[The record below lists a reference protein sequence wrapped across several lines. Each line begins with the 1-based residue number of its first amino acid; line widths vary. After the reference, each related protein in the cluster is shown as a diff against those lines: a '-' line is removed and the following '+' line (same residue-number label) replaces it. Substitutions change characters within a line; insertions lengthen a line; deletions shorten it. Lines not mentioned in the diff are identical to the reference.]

1 MPVIAA
7 NRVGK
12 EEFPERREKTASS
25 ITFHGG
31 SFITGPTGEIVAQV
45 PCSKHDL
52 AFTAVT
58 GPSLCDTHLN
68 SLPMFIEASIVAA
81 HRRGQRSTAAAVLK
95 FP

>member
-1 MPVIAA
+1 MHVCFVVAVSNQLSSMGSTSLQMPVIAA

-45 PCSKHDL
+45 PRIKHEL
-52 AFTAVT
+52 AFDTVT
-58 GPSLCDTHLN
+58 GPSLRGTHLDA
-68 SLPMFIEASIVAA
+68 LPMF
-81 HRRGQRSTAAAVLK
+81 T
-95 FP
+95 

>member
-1 MPVIAA
+1 MDGDSSRTGLPSLQMPVIAA

-45 PCSKHDL
+45 PLHQ
-52 AFTAVT
+52 A
-58 GPSLCDTHLN
+58 
-68 SLPMFIEASIVAA
+68 
-81 HRRGQRSTAAAVLK
+81 
-95 FP
+95 